1 MATINNDYTSLQQ
14 ALQRQSLTAMCNQYN
29 SLIDWV
35 RQYHADAFPT
45 FQYQFKKPKSAFQPS
60 WTQILGVKTTVSSTS
75 VSSTTSATTKNL
87 GKTRAYRTR
96 SLVPGFC
103 NNERTFANVYN
114 CIVPKTPT
122 NLYKRQN
129 VNRDDRYFDGT
140 NQTVRLFQLTQAE
153 WIQHARECLKTPSTI
168 TFNKCEPLMT
178 YIRYVV
184 QCGEEKEPKESPP
197 NIFGAK
203 LTNDQKEELL
213 DAYYW
218 VHMKGDPTHKTV
230 LFYYKLYGWFA
241 RVKDG
246 YRSTK
251 NHELRELNIK
261 RQKLIAF
268 GSLRVQPKHSV
279 DANRLKSS
287 RGRKPKQ
294 NV

>member
-14 ALQRQSLTAMCNQYN
+14 ALQRQSLTAMCTQYH

-60 WTQILGVKTTVSSTS
+60 WTQIIGVNKSTTTSTS
-75 VSSTTSATTKNL
+75 TKDL

-103 NNERTFANVYN
+103 NNERTFAKVYN
-114 CIVPKTPT
+114 CVVPKTPT
-122 NLYKRQN
+122 NLYKRPN
-129 VNRDDRYFDGT
+129 INRDDRYFSGT
-140 NQTVRLFQLTQAE
+140 NQTVRLFQFTQAE
-153 WIQHARECLKTPSTI
+153 WIQHAHECLKTPSTV
-168 TFNKCEPLMT
+168 TFNKCEPLIT

-184 QCGEEKEPKESPP
+184 QGGESKDSKEPPP

-241 RVKDG
+241 RMKDG

-251 NHELRELNIK
+251 SHELRELNIK
-261 RQKLIAF
+261 RQKLIAL
-268 GSLRVQPKHSV
+268 GSLPVQPKQSESP
-279 DANRLKSS
+279 NRVKST